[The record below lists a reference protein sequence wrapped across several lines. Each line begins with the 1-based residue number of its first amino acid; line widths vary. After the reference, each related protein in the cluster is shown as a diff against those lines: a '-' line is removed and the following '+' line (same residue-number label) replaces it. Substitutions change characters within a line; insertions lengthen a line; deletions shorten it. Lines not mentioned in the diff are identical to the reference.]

1 MKDIRMTRTQIFYLG
16 LICLVASLGGFLF
29 GFDTAVISGTVSFV
43 RDFYSLS
50 DLELGWFT
58 GSALMGCVGG
68 ALVSGKLGDSFGR
81 KPVLVVA
88 GALFFISAIGSAY
101 PPSFTLLIV
110 ARIIGGFG
118 VGIASVAAPLYIS
131 EFAPAKYRGRLVAL
145 YQLSIVTG
153 IILAYLSNWL
163 LLGASENASF
173 KMAWLQKA
181 FAEDLWRGM
190 FLVETLPAA
199 LFFVMM
205 LMVPE
210 TPRWLILNNREERG
224 LGVLKLVQPIGK
236 AQHTM
241 QEIMSSALD
250 QKASIRELWQPG
262 IRKALVIGIALSVFG
277 QLTGVNIVVYYGPSI
292 LESAGLNIGGAL
304 GYQVGLGVINFVFTV
319 ISMFIID
326 KFGRR
331 PLLVGGMS
339 AVALMLVT
347 TAFLFLFKVPATW
360 IVISLGLY
368 IGAIAISISAVI
380 WVITPEIFPNRL
392 RGRAMSIATFANWS
406 TNALV
411 AIAFPWLISNLG
423 LSSVFFSFAAICVLG
438 VITFYNMV
446 PETKGKTLE
455 EIETLWVEK

>member
-1 MKDIRMTRTQIFYLG
+1 
-16 LICLVASLGGFLF
+16 
-29 GFDTAVISGTVSFV
+29 V
-43 RDFYSLS
+43 RDFYVLS

-58 GSALMGCVGG
+58 GSALIGCVVG
-68 ALVSGKLGDSFGR
+68 ALVAGKLGDSFGR
-81 KPVLVVA
+81 KPVLIVA
-88 GALFFISAIGSAY
+88 GALFFISAVGSAF

-163 LLGASENASF
+163 ILSASEGGEWGSEW
-173 KMAWLQKA
+173 MQTA
-181 FAEDLWRGM
+181 FVTGPWRGM
-190 FLVETLPAA
+190 FLVETLPAG
-199 LFFVMM
+199 LFFLMM
-205 LMVPE
+205 LGVPE
-210 TPRWLILNNREERG
+210 TPRWLILNHRESRG
-224 LGVLKLVQPIGK
+224 LKVLELIQPVQK
-236 AQHTM
+236 AMATLK
-241 QEIMSSALD
+241 EITASSLD
-250 QKASIRELWQPG
+250 EKASIRELLQPG
-262 IRKALVIGIALSVFG
+262 IRKALIIGIALSVFG

-292 LESAGLNIGGAL
+292 LENAGLNIGGAL
-304 GYQVGLGVINFVFTV
+304 QYQVGLGVINFVFTV

-326 KFGRR
+326 RFGRR
-331 PLLVGGMS
+331 PLLVGGMGM
-339 AVALMLVT
+339 VGVMLIV

-360 IVISLGLY
+360 IVIALGLY

-392 RGRAMSIATFANWS
+392 RGRAMSIATFSNWG

-423 LSSVFFSFAAICVLG
+423 MSSVFFTFAAICLIG
-438 VITFYNMV
+438 VFVFFKMV

-455 EIETLWVEK
+455 EIENLWLSKSKV